1 MESWVVG
8 FDGDRDVEL
17 HSGADTSAAAGPP
30 IRVRVIS
37 DYICP
42 WCYIGLVRVERLR
55 QEFAIEFDVCA
66 YELRPGL
73 PPEGMRRDEASG
85 GRNYPPQ
92 YIENLILLARQSGID
107 MKRPNH
113 VPNTQKAHEATE
125 FARDHGCLAQFHHA
139 VFRAYW
145 EEERDIGS
153 VDVLCQLAA
162 GCWLPPNQLRQALS
176 EGLYTAR
183 VRRQMEWS
191 REAGVQGVPTIIFN
205 DCFAVVGAQD
215 YAVFRDV
222 AQRIASGRL
231 ETD

>member
-8 FDGDRDVEL
+8 FDGDQDVER
-17 HSGADTSAAAGPP
+17 HSGADTSAGADPP
-30 IRVRVIS
+30 IRVRVVS

-42 WCYIGLVRVERLR
+42 WCYIGLIRVERLR
-55 QEFAIEFDVCA
+55 QEFAIELDVCA

-73 PPEGMRRDEASG
+73 PPEGMGRAEAYAGRR
-85 GRNYPPQ
+85 YPPQ

-107 MKRPNH
+107 MKLPSH

-125 FARDHGCLAQFHHA
+125 FARDRGRLVTFHHA

-145 EEERDIGS
+145 EEEQDIGS

-162 GCWLPPNQLRQALS
+162 GCGLPPNELRRTLS
-176 EGLYTAR
+176 EGHYAAR
-183 VRRQMEWS
+183 VRQQMEWS
-191 REAGVQGVPTIIFN
+191 RTAGAKGVPTIIFN
-205 DCFAVVGAQD
+205 DRFTVVGAQD

-222 AQRIASGRL
+222 ASRIASGRL
-231 ETD
+231 QTK